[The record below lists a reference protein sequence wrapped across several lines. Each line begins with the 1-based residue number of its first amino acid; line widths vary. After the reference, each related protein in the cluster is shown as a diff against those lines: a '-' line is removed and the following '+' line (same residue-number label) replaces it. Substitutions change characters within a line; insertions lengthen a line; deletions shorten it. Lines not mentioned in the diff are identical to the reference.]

1 MFFGGFN
8 CNCTAYNSVGAVS
21 DTGIDGIDDFLS
33 VGAGMKTDIHIF
45 DAENTPIVYNDC
57 ATRLMRPEPLN
68 KWYQKLFVHLKNTTD
83 STNLV
88 TLNQNRILIRVINL
102 KKSNESE
109 KVVILT
115 DSSAI
120 EETAKTI
127 KISAYEKGLVA
138 RRTFKDIKYASQ
150 IMSET
155 VALAKRFSDSD
166 STVMLF
172 GETGVGKEG
181 FAQSIHNSSPR
192 ANKPFVSVNCAS
204 LPQGLVASELF
215 GYAEGAFTG
224 ARRNGKKGLFEL
236 AQGGTIFLDEIT
248 EIPLEVQSQFL
259 RVIQEREVMRVGD
272 DHIIPL
278 DIRIICASNKQILPL
293 CEEGK
298 FRFDL
303 YYRLN
308 VLSLAIPALRERG
321 DDVIVLFANFFCEF
335 LHQKVE
341 DLHLEENI
349 KNLLKDYS
357 WPGNVRELRNVA
369 EALSFYGNS
378 FTLQD
383 LKKLIQRDFI
393 HKETSNTQIPLLRE
407 DLTLNELEKQY
418 YTYMLKKHSLKE
430 ICLLAGISRTSLWRK
445 LKSLNLE
452 DSY

>member
-1 MFFGGFN
+1 
-8 CNCTAYNSVGAVS
+8 
-21 DTGIDGIDDFLS
+21 
-33 VGAGMKTDIHIF
+33 
-45 DAENTPIVYNDC
+45 
-57 ATRLMRPEPLN
+57 
-68 KWYQKLFVHLKNTTD
+68 
-83 STNLV
+83 
-88 TLNQNRILIRVINL
+88 
-102 KKSNESE
+102 
-109 KVVILT
+109 
-115 DSSAI
+115 
-120 EETAKTI
+120 
-127 KISAYEKGLVA
+127 
-138 RRTFKDIKYASQ
+138 
-150 IMSET
+150 
-155 VALAKRFSDSD
+155 
-166 STVMLF
+166 
-172 GETGVGKEG
+172 
-181 FAQSIHNSSPR
+181 
-192 ANKPFVSVNCAS
+192 
-204 LPQGLVASELF
+204 
-215 GYAEGAFTG
+215 
-224 ARRNGKKGLFEL
+224 
-236 AQGGTIFLDEIT
+236 
-248 EIPLEVQSQFL
+248 
-259 RVIQEREVMRVGD
+259 MRVGD